1 MKHRLRRLLS
11 DPPALMEQ
19 VVAWLMLAVLVFAA
33 FYFFVFGS
41 GQSCDENI
49 EQCEESVGPYQIR

>member
-1 MKHRLRRLLS
+1 
-11 DPPALMEQ
+11 MEQ